1 MMMTV
6 LKPLKGTAMLAGAL
20 LLSVLLSM
28 LLSACEREA
37 QADAVPPLAPPEVQ
51 GETVQFR
58 LASPQLKVLQVATV
72 AAVNER
78 MLELPGRVVWD
89 ETRTARVLAPLAGRI
104 QRIEVQLGQPVKA
117 GQALALLSAP
127 EFGQAQADAARAA
140 ADAQQARQA
149 LARARELL
157 DVGAVAARDLE
168 AAQADA
174 QRAQAEEARAQARL
188 AGYGG
193 GAAVNQQYTL
203 KSPVAGTVVERNALL
218 GQEYRP
224 EQPAQSLF
232 VITDPARV
240 WVLFDVPE
248 GEAAQVRPGQ
258 VVEVQL
264 DNGAPLTAKVEQVAD
279 ALDPQTRALRVRA
292 SLANPD
298 RRMKGEMFVRGV
310 LHLPAD
316 AAQPSID
323 ADAAVLIRG
332 RHYVFVQQAE
342 GRFERR
348 AVRVLEAGPGSL
360 KVLEGL
366 KPGERIVVQ
375 GALLLQQALAAGS
388 TGAGA

>member
-6 LKPLKGTAMLAGAL
+6 LKPLMGTAMLAGAL
-20 LLSVLLSM
+20 LLSV

-58 LASPQLKVLQVATV
+58 PASPQLKVLQVATV

-89 ETRTARVLAPLAGRI
+89 ETRTARVLAPLAGRV
-104 QRIEVQLGQPVKA
+104 QRLEVQPGQPVKA
-117 GQALALLSAP
+117 GQALASLSAP

-157 DVGAVAARDLE
+157 DAGAVAARDLE

-218 GQEYRP
+218 GQEVRP
-224 EQPAQSLF
+224 DQPAQSLF

-248 GEAAQVRPGQ
+248 GEAAQVRLGQ
-258 VVEVQL
+258 AVDVQVGS
-264 DNGAPLTAKVEQVAD
+264 GAPRAAKIEQVAD

-298 RRMKGEMFVRGV
+298 RQLKGEMFVRGV

-316 AAQPSID
+316 AAQPSIS

-360 KVLEGL
+360 EVLEGL